1 MANDF
6 TQDPNC
12 VAVWKFN
19 DEVDAGID
27 SLGYNSFTDYTTFGS
42 SPRVRDTSIL
52 KEGES
57 SLYISS
63 VTYGPRINNENLNSN
78 FPLKSTSIGS
88 DFSFSIWFRFGVVDR
103 FRYIWSKYYRS
114 TYSGTIAVYVNADN
128 SITVEKKYN
137 DSVAGELFT
146 IPSISVAADTWYH
159 ITVAYDYSEKTL
171 YVYLIDTSGNILA
184 SHTVVQNEDIKGSTR
199 QFRLGGT
206 GGTSGDRDVWYDEFV
221 AFNRV
226 ISEAEAV
233 LIARGQFPYAQ
244 PTTPAPTLAPTT
256 LAPTTLAPTLAPTTL
271 APTTLAPTTLAPTT
285 LAPTTLA
292 PTTLAPT
299 TLAPT
304 IAPTTISPTTVSPT
318 TLSPTQV
325 PTTLEP
331 TTLAPTTLAPTTPFP
346 GVYAS
351 RELNSFINEEDS
363 LNSTIN
369 AVIDLNSYMD
379 E

>member
-27 SLGYNSFTDYTTFGS
+27 SLGYNSFTTFTTFGS
-42 SPRVRDTSIL
+42 YRLVRDTYIL
-52 KEGES
+52 REGES
-57 SLYISS
+57 SLYINSPGS
-63 VTYGPRINNENLNSN
+63 PGPRISDSDLNSN

-88 DFSFSIWFRFGVVDR
+88 DFSFSIWFRFGVVDK
-103 FRYIWSKYYRS
+103 FRHIWSKYYGL
-114 TYSGTIAVYVNADN
+114 TYSGTIAVVVNNNN
-128 SITVEKKYN
+128 SITVRKKY
-137 DSVAGELFT
+137 STSGEEHFT
-146 IPSISVAADTWYH
+146 IPDILVAANIWYH
-159 ITVAYDYSEKTL
+159 LTVAYDYSEKTL
-171 YVYLIDTSGNILA
+171 YVYLINTSGKILA
-184 SHTVVQNEDIKGSTR
+184 SHTVVQNEDIIGSGR
-199 QFRLGGT
+199 EFRLGGA
-206 GGTSGDRDVWYDEFV
+206 SSSNGDYNVWYDEFV

-271 APTTLAPTTLAPTT
+271 APTTLAPTLAPTT

-292 PTTLAPT
+292 PTASPT

-304 IAPTTISPTTVSPT
+304 VAPTTISPTTVSPT
-318 TLSPTQV
+318 TLSPTQA

-363 LNSTIN
+363 LNSAIN

>member
-88 DFSFSIWFRFGVVDR
+88 DFSFSIWFRFGKVDK
-103 FRYIWSKYYRS
+103 FRYIWSKYNS
-114 TYSGTIAVYVNADN
+114 PTYSGTIAVYVNADN

-137 DSVAGELFT
+137 DYVAGELFT
-146 IPSISVAADTWYH
+146 IPSISVVVNTWYH
-159 ITVAYDYSEKTL
+159 LTVAYDYSEKTL

-184 SHTVVQNEDIKGSTR
+184 SHTVVQNENIKGSTR
-199 QFRLGGT
+199 QFRLGGI
-206 GGTSGDRDVWYDEFV
+206 GGSSGDSDVWYDEFV

-244 PTTPAPTLAPTT
+244 PTTLVPTTLAPTTLAPTTLAPT

-285 LAPTTLA
+285 LAPTV
-292 PTTLAPT
+292 
-299 TLAPT
+299 
-304 IAPTTISPTTVSPT
+304 APTTISPTTVSPT
-318 TLSPTQV
+318 TLSPTQA
-325 PTTLEP
+325 PTTLE
-331 TTLAPTTLAPTTPFP
+331 PTTLAPTTPFP
-346 GVYAS
+346 GVYVS

-363 LNSTIN
+363 LNSAINPGNLNSTIN
-369 AVIDLNSYMD
+369 AIIDFNSYMD